1 MIAPAADSE
10 FERTRLA
17 LIEVYEAGS
26 IPRGVAIKR
35 VDGAI
40 AGAIARYEKREG
52 KPVPVA
58 VLIEVLTNCLEGT
71 GKGEFTDPEWQ
82 TPANAMFRARGLWN
96 EIVERRARIRER
108 L

>member
-17 LIEVYEAGS
+17 LIEVYEAGGLE
-26 IPRGVAIKR
+26 RGVAIKR

-40 AGAIARYEKREG
+40 YNAVAKYEKREG
-52 KPVPVA
+52 EQVPVA

-71 GKGEFTDPEWQ
+71 GNGKFTDPEWQ